1 MFFASGGSPTF
12 GACASAGAAATKI
25 TEAKVNLRIIEFLPA
40 AGSVVA
46 RPAFGRSVTPSIVAR
61 HSGARAKPASP
72 ESITTTLEYGFRAR
86 PTDLGFTLL
95 SHLVAALWRCGYCIE
110 EIHALGIGR
119 DRWTFKALVRVN
131 LVFVGISTSLRV
143 LWSIRCANGSWKTI
157 AWG

>member
-1 MFFASGGSPTF
+1 MVRSAAKPRVSNHE
-12 GACASAGAAATKI
+12 AAGALPQRPPRKSGLPD
-25 TEAKVNLRIIEFLPA
+25 LRINSA
-40 AGSVVA
+40 
-46 RPAFGRSVTPSIVAR
+46 
-61 HSGARAKPASP
+61 
-72 ESITTTLEYGFRAR
+72 
-86 PTDLGFTLL
+86 DLGQALL

-131 LVFVGISTSLRV
+131 RVFVGISTSLRV